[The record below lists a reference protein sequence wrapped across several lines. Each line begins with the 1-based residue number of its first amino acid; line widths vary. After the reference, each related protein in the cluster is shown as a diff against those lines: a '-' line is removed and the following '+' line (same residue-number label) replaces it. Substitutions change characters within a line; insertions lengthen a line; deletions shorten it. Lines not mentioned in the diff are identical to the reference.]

1 MATQTSNQLLNLDN
15 LQLLTDLQVVIV
27 YTEWNEA
34 IVNELKAGAMRIL
47 NQFPQVEVVAVKVP
61 GCVEIPNMINH
72 LYHNSHTSP
81 REFRQVFIALG
92 CVIRG
97 ETPHFTYVCQ
107 AVTNG
112 ISILQAT
119 RITSG
124 DTAYNDAFP
133 PIIFGILTVNNEQ
146 EALDRIGGKHGHK
159 GEEAAAA
166 ALKVWAFQKEIL
178 QEKSV

>member
-1 MATQTSNQLLNLDN
+1 
-15 LQLLTDLQVVIV
+15 
-27 YTEWNEA
+27 
-34 IVNELKAGAMRIL
+34 
-47 NQFPQVEVVAVKVP
+47 
-61 GCVEIPNMINH
+61 
-72 LYHNSHTSP
+72 
-81 REFRQVFIALG
+81 
-92 CVIRG
+92 
-97 ETPHFTYVCQ
+97 
-107 AVTNG
+107 VTNG